1 MEIFYNFCQVPI
13 GLKHHLITHTGETPF
28 LCLHCWKSFSSH
40 IDLKLHIKKEH
51 LMHLNTDTGNKEE
64 LEESSSPVKRGS
76 GGTTPVKKAVKK
88 KRTSNGLGKIILT
101 IQCSHHNHSR
111 SAEVEEKTS
120 HFVQLDDGTYAEMV
134 EGHDLVAPGHQM
146 LVEDQD
152 GQKLVVVN
160 PAPGD
165 EPQTIVVPEQ
175 AETVYVIG
183 EKYKNPAREKS
194 S

>member
-1 MEIFYNFCQVPI
+1 M
-13 GLKHHLITHTGETPF
+13 
-28 LCLHCWKSFSSH
+28 
-40 IDLKLHIKKEH
+40 
-51 LMHLNTDTGNKEE
+51 
-64 LEESSSPVKRGS
+64 
-76 GGTTPVKKAVKK
+76 
-88 KRTSNGLGKIILT
+88 
-101 IQCSHHNHSR
+101 
-111 SAEVEEKTS
+111 EEKTS

-183 EKYKNPAREKS
+183 EKYKIPAREKS

>member
-1 MEIFYNFCQVPI
+1 M
-13 GLKHHLITHTGETPF
+13 
-28 LCLHCWKSFSSH
+28 
-40 IDLKLHIKKEH
+40 
-51 LMHLNTDTGNKEE
+51 
-64 LEESSSPVKRGS
+64 
-76 GGTTPVKKAVKK
+76 
-88 KRTSNGLGKIILT
+88 
-101 IQCSHHNHSR
+101 
-111 SAEVEEKTS
+111 EEKTS

-134 EGHDLVAPGHQM
+134 EGHEMVAPGHQM

-183 EKYKNPAREKS
+183 EEQPNPGIS
-194 S
+194 SVLIIPNFSLTERVRHSRGGESG